1 MKTAELTNN
10 EKSVLVAI
18 VANAKQVGDNGVEF
32 ILEDVAKTTG
42 KSIRSISATAG
53 SLAKKGMLLTANGES
68 YFDGVVTEAGLHE
81 VEESDKVNQEV
92 NNNKNQENMEDKNFE
107 SPVMDNRIVKLNEII
122 GVRLASISSK
132 KRPVVKEAKELA
144 KYILANW
151 DDESQL
157 LKIKSEDVNNDTVKE
172 VLSSRLQN
180 FIDAKNA
187 CKKAVEELEAPKVHK
202 DVNGKEIKAGDFV
215 KVLSTE
221 GSEPCKV
228 FDEEGELA
236 VNVDGTT
243 TVYLS
248 EIDTEKVFEIVDMK
262 AKESAQPKTKK
273 AANKTEDKKT
283 DKEKQPKEK
292 TAKTARK
299 VGDVHP
305 KHPTWVW
312 TEYAPGKFDW
322 RTNPKDKKQG
332 QRTDMS
338 DKKEKQPKSKA
349 NNKKAAK
356 GKESK
361 QEAPKNTE
369 KPIYTIDEWVALP
382 TKPTTAKSKM
392 SYAQKESFKLINKGY
407 RITADKKF
415 FQNAEG
421 DNKACNWASVEAM
434 LKRYGI
440 DYVPMG
446 LIKEDKNEK

>member
-1 MKTAELTNN
+1 METVKLTNN

-32 ILEDVAKTTG
+32 ILADVAKEMG
-42 KSIRSISATAG
+42 KNIRSISATAG

-92 NNNKNQENMEDKNFE
+92 TNKNQSNMEDKNFD
-107 SPVMDNRIVKLNEII
+107 SPVMDKRIVKLNELKS
-122 GVRLASISSK
+122 VKMAALSKSKRLA
-132 KRPVVKEAKELA
+132 AK
-144 KYILANW
+144 ANKTAAQFVLERW
-151 DDESQL
+151 DDE
-157 LKIKSEDVNNDTVKE
+157 
-172 VLSSRLQN
+172 
-180 FIDAKNA
+180 
-187 CKKAVEELEAPKVHK
+187 EELKRFISDESMKVECYGVWRIADNRYKQLSYRPEEAPKVYK
-202 DVNGKEIKAGDFV
+202 DVNGVEIKVGCRV
-215 KVLSTE
+215 KDLSADGEETE
-221 GSEPCKV
+221 V
-228 FDEEGELA
+228 FEDEGKLA

-243 TVYLS
+243 VYLS
-248 EIDTEKVFEIVDMK
+248 EIE
-262 AKESAQPKTKK
+262 
-273 AANKTEDKKT
+273 T
-283 DKEKQPKEK
+283 DKMLEVVTNKKQAPKEK
-292 TAKTARK
+292 KADKSK
-299 VGDVHP
+299 KDVHP

-332 QRTDMS
+332 QRTDMA
-338 DKKEKQPKSKA
+338 DKKENKQPKSKA
-349 NNKKAAK
+349 AEKKSAK
-356 GKESK
+356 GKEAK
-361 QEAPKNTE
+361 QEAPKKAE

-392 SYAQKESFKLINKGY
+392 SEAQKEAFKLINKGY

-446 LIKEDKNEK
+446 LIKEDKNGK

>member
-1 MKTAELTNN
+1 METVKLTNN

-32 ILEDVAKTTG
+32 ILADVAKEMG
-42 KSIRSISATAG
+42 KNIRSISATAG

-92 NNNKNQENMEDKNFE
+92 NKNQDNMEDKNFDA
-107 SPVMDNRIVKLNEII
+107 PAMDERIVKLNELKS
-122 GVRLASISSK
+122 VKMAALSK
-132 KRPVVKEAKELA
+132 SKRPAAKEAKGLA
-144 KYILANW
+144 AYVLNNW
-151 DDESQL
+151 DNQKELENLLENAFDEAVTELGKSVLDIAQSRRNQL
-157 LKIKSEDVNNDTVKE
+157 ATIV
-172 VLSSRLQN
+172 
-180 FIDAKNA
+180 
-187 CKKAVEELEAPKVHK
+187 EAPKVYK

-215 KVLSTE
+215 KDLSTE
-221 GSEPCKV
+221 GSEPCEV

-243 TVYLS
+243 VYFS
-248 EIDTEKVFEIVDMK
+248 EIETEKVFKIVDMK
-262 AKESAQPKTKK
+262 AKKPAQPKAKKTASKKETKK
-273 AANKTEDKKT
+273 ADKTE
-283 DKEKQPKEK
+283 QPKEK

-332 QRTDMS
+332 QRTDMA
-338 DKKEKQPKSKA
+338 DKKEKHPKSKA
-349 NNKKAAK
+349 ADKKAAK
-356 GKESK
+356 GNEAK
-361 QEAPKNTE
+361 QEAPKKAE

-382 TKPTTAKSKM
+382 TKPTTVKSKM
-392 SYAQKESFKLINKGY
+392 SEAQKEAFKLINKGY

-415 FQNAEG
+415 FEN
-421 DNKACNWASVEAM
+421 DKDDRKSCNWASVEAM

>member
-1 MKTAELTNN
+1 METVKLTNN

-18 VANAKQVGDNGVEF
+18 IENAKQVGDNGIEF

-42 KSIRSISATAG
+42 KTIRSISATAG

-107 SPVMDNRIVKLNEII
+107 SPVMDERIVKLNELKS
-122 GVRLASISSK
+122 VKMSSLSK
-132 KRPVVKEAKELA
+132 NKRPAAKEAKGLAAYVLDKWDNQYELESLLENA
-144 KYILANW
+144 
-151 DDESQL
+151 DEAAVTELGKSVLDIAQNRRNEINAI
-157 LKIKSEDVNNDTVKE
+157 KIENDRKE
-172 VLSSRLQN
+172 AESKL
-180 FIDAKNA
+180 
-187 CKKAVEELEAPKVHK
+187 KKADSK
-202 DVNGKEIKAGDFV
+202 KE
-215 KVLSTE
+215 
-221 GSEPCKV
+221 
-228 FDEEGELA
+228 
-236 VNVDGTT
+236 
-243 TVYLS
+243 
-248 EIDTEKVFEIVDMK
+248 
-262 AKESAQPKTKK
+262 TKK
-273 AANKTEDKKT
+273 DDKSA
-283 DKEKQPKEK
+283 QPKEK

-312 TEYAPGKFDW
+312 TEYAEGKFDW
-322 RTNPKDKKQG
+322 RTNPVDKKQG
-332 QRTDMS
+332 QRTDMA
-338 DKKEKQPKSKA
+338 DKKESKQPKTKTA
-349 NNKKAAK
+349 DKKDAK
-356 GKESK
+356 GKEAN
-361 QEAPKNTE
+361 QEAQKKTE

-392 SYAQKESFKLINKGY
+392 SDAQKEAFKLINKGY

-446 LIKEDKNEK
+446 LIKEDKK